1 MELFSPYLQLVRP
14 IFYRNP
20 ILDHRE
26 RYESTGASW
35 ILQGF
40 AEWPISADRKSQLI
54 TCTDLFADES
64 VSKIPCLISNVM
76 HNVSDYV
83 CMMCRMCKSG
93 SIIYLNKYLKHI
105 CIYIYICSMYVEQPS
120 WSSELTRLFGF
131 HIYSGCP
138 RETVISKEWRPSTI
152 KRNIHPPLHW
162 FTVCTSAQVKLGK

>member
-20 ILDHRE
+20 I
-26 RYESTGASW
+26 YESTGASW

-76 HNVSDYV
+76 DNVSEYV
-83 CMMCRMCKSG
+83 RMMCRMWKSG
-93 SIIYLNKYLKHI
+93 SIIYLNKYLKHM
-105 CIYIYICSMYVEQPS
+105 YIHTYMLLCGTT
-120 WSSELTRLFGF
+120 LLKFGTDKT
-131 HIYSGCP
+131 HL
-138 RETVISKEWRPSTI
+138 V
-152 KRNIHPPLHW
+152 
-162 FTVCTSAQVKLGK
+162 FTFIQAAQGRQ